1 MKLVHR
7 KKTSIKVIIVRM
19 KYTLVDK
26 WLNIEVETVFEKTIQ
41 EFFDDFIPSK
51 KMQHLLIQNK
61 NILLDGNPVKRESDI
76 VGVNLQINLYPEEY
90 QYEKVDNKLD
100 VVYEDEIILIV
111 NKPKGLLVHSDGSNE
126 LTLTKMVESYYV
138 DRNYISALP
147 IHRLDKETSGL
158 VVYSKSIVFQP
169 LLDQLLST
177 KQIRRN
183 YLAFV
188 SGKMEENKAI
198 TIDSPIGKDRHNA
211 NKRVVCK
218 TGQPALTKVRSIG
231 YSKAKKFSVLMC
243 SLDTGRTHQIRVHLA
258 SIGLPIL
265 NDDLYGYPSDLCI
278 RMGLFAENIEMY
290 HPLIQDNIY
299 VEADLPNDLAKLYS
313 EVIR

>member
-1 MKLVHR
+1 
-7 KKTSIKVIIVRM
+7 M

-100 VVYEDEIILIV
+100 VVYEDEIILVV

-198 TIDSPIGKDRHNA
+198 TIDSPIGKDRHNS

-243 SLDTGRTHQIRVHLA
+243 SLDTGRTHQIRLHTA
-258 SIGLPIL
+258 TIGHPIVG
-265 NDDLYGYPSDLCI
+265 DQLYGKECNEFGITGQL
-278 RMGLFAENIEMY
+278 LHAIEL
-290 HPLIQDNIY
+290 H
-299 VEADLPNDLAKLYS
+299 
-313 EVIR
+313 